1 MNRLFSIFLA
11 AMFFS
16 ITSQAAEPTS
26 ERLENVYEVDSF
38 IVNYS
43 PSGQN
48 LGRVLAALCPNCPT
62 QTLTFD
68 QNTVLEV
75 GGQLRPIDEIRHK
88 AEHSGTITVTNHEP
102 DKIIKFNLY

>member
-11 AMFFS
+11 AMLYS
-16 ITSQAAEPTS
+16 ITSHAAEPTS
-26 ERLENVYEVDSF
+26 ERLELAYEVQNF

-48 LGRVLAALCPNCPT
+48 LGRIRAALCEDCPT

-68 QNTVLEV
+68 QHTVLV
-75 GGQLRPIDEIRHK
+75 IGDQLRPIAEIGRK
-88 AEHSGTITVTNHEP
+88 AEWSGTIVVTNHEP
-102 DKIIKFNLY
+102 EKIIKIDIY